1 MGGTVV
7 DLKGLIHREL
17 GEGLTETELAT
28 AARTSVVLDSLH
40 VSPTL
45 SANLTKHLSLKG
57 VSLLNVMH
65 LSPLTTLTLCA
76 VLSAC
81 VANTPF
87 PPEVMEK
94 VSPTFHF
101 EAWRDASPTNESG
114 KSDAGIKVQLG
125 GRIVQATENGKG
137 IVIVAAQLPIVNYPV
152 YGPTETEEVTR
163 SGDYEFAFLYT
174 GEIEPLDLMRGNR
187 FIVVGTTTSRR
198 PVLVNGI
205 PKTEPF
211 LIADCIHVWQT
222 AGDEIADFKGDMGGG
237 LSPLPETT
245 YCVAKK

>member
-1 MGGTVV
+1 M

-17 GEGLTETELAT
+17 GEGLTETELTT
-28 AARTSVVLDSLH
+28 AARTSVVLDRLH
-40 VSPTL
+40 VSPTV
-45 SANLTKHLSLKG
+45 SANLTKHLSHKG

-163 SGDYEFAFLYT
+163 TGDYEFAFLY
-174 GEIEPLDLMRGNR
+174 
-187 FIVVGTTTSRR
+187 RR
-198 PVLVNGI
+198 
-205 PKTEPF
+205 
-211 LIADCIHVWQT
+211 D
-222 AGDEIADFKGDMGGG
+222 
-237 LSPLPETT
+237 
-245 YCVAKK
+245 